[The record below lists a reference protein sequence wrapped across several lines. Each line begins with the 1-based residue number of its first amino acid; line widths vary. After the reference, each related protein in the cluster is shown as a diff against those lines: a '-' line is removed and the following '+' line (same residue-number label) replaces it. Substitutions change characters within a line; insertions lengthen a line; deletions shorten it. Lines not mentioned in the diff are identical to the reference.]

1 MRFYRDRLGVDPP
14 AGEPAEFEGISRN
27 FRPDI
32 AVRKF
37 YKIKPAIGLTGR
49 HPQSPATRVFL
60 ETLGCYR
67 FREIAEFP
75 LSVCPQTPLYQ
86 RFYRYLLGEDI
97 NMEENKKN
105 YALWLYPETVRR
117 MDSSMELANCQSR
130 SEFVEKAL
138 HFYMGYLVTDD
149 TTEYLSKALL
159 TSMQGMLDSNDDRM
173 RSLLFKLCV
182 ETNMMMHVIAAHFK
196 DDIGDLRALRGYA
209 ADEVKRTYGRISFD
223 NAVKIQ
229 SSPED

>member
-1 MRFYRDRLGVDPP
+1 
-14 AGEPAEFEGISRN
+14 
-27 FRPDI
+27 
-32 AVRKF
+32 
-37 YKIKPAIGLTGR
+37 
-49 HPQSPATRVFL
+49 
-60 ETLGCYR
+60 
-67 FREIAEFP
+67 
-75 LSVCPQTPLYQ
+75 
-86 RFYRYLLGEDI
+86 
-97 NMEENKKN
+97 MEENKKN

-117 MDSSMELANCQSR
+117 MDSSLELANCQSR